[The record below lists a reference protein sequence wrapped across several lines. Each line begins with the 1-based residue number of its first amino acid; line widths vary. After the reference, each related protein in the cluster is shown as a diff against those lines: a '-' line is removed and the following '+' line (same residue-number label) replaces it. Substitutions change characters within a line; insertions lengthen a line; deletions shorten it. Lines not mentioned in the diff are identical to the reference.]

1 VIGRTHDLW
10 IATHAVLRRA
20 FCLIGAILLAV
31 GCGGREI
38 PNPAQ
43 RTIMYYDSDSGS
55 VMLYM
60 TGVGLETEGTS
71 SLYRWEENT
80 WNLVIAPR
88 ILPSGQKACVYDSAH
103 ARLVIICQHDR
114 STWMYG
120 SSGWTRA
127 RLKTETPAISTMC
140 AFYDPSR
147 KEVQV
152 GGGEGLFALRG
163 DSWIQMEGW
172 SWPVEI
178 AYQPPVYEP
187 QGKRILVYGGSSKN
201 APGACLYEVT
211 PDRTRELFPQ
221 QFGDWGSE
229 DVFSDR
235 PIAANRLE
243 GMVYDSTRSRL
254 IFVGT
259 DRHTRQF
266 GIYGWPTRSF
276 GPYAPRMCPNR
287 AWMLCIRMIR
297 LLIQSSC
304 MVEACPGLSGHV
316 SSPKPGRSSTSLR
329 KMRMSGAG

>member
-1 VIGRTHDLW
+1 
-10 IATHAVLRRA
+10 
-20 FCLIGAILLAV
+20 
-31 GCGGREI
+31 
-38 PNPAQ
+38 
-43 RTIMYYDSDSGS
+43 
-55 VMLYM
+55 
-60 TGVGLETEGTS
+60 
-71 SLYRWEENT
+71 
-80 WNLVIAPR
+80 
-88 ILPSGQKACVYDSAH
+88 
-103 ARLVIICQHDR
+103 
-114 STWMYG
+114 
-120 SSGWTRA
+120 
-127 RLKTETPAISTMC
+127 MC

-266 GIYGWPTRSF
+266 GIYELADEELRSIRSENVPEPRLDAVYTYDPSSDSVIMYGGSVSGTF
-276 GPYAPRMCPNR
+276 GPRFFTETWEIKYEPEKDAYVWR
-287 AWMLCIRMIR
+287 R
-297 LLIQSSC
+297 LD
-304 MVEACPGLSGHV
+304 GD
-316 SSPKPGRSSTSLR
+316 
-329 KMRMSGAG
+329 